1 MKTKSNFFYFLSIY
15 DIKFSFLFV
24 FRNTETRK
32 SSSGDHQLFMSLPN
46 SILNTSND
54 DSQQQNEEMI
64 EKAVQKIYELKRFI
78 ENNAKDFKFDGST

>member
-1 MKTKSNFFYFLSIY
+1 
-15 DIKFSFLFV
+15 
-24 FRNTETRK
+24 
-32 SSSGDHQLFMSLPN
+32 MSLPN